1 MKLGVFTPVLY
12 GQPLDKAL
20 EYLHSRGFR
29 WRKSAW
35 GATRAISTVSLEN

>member
-20 EYLHSRGFR
+20 EYLHSHGVQM
-29 WRKSAW
+29 AEIGV